1 MSEGTKGAESQK
13 ERRVKRSREIKGA
26 EKQKERRKKGT
37 VKQKERKKWSGETIA
52 AEKEKER

>member
-26 EKQKERRKKGT
+26 EKQKECRKK
-37 VKQKERKKWSGETIA
+37 ER
-52 AEKEKER
+52 